1 MFTELQVKAS
11 EPLCGSSGKTYPLRH
26 SKSSVS
32 LQFHNLYFK
41 PLYRKRISLLIG
53 IETLISKG
61 ESLNAL
67 HSFEISNS
75 SESLRISAAMKALML
90 LGFKAPKKK

>member
-1 MFTELQVKAS
+1 
-11 EPLCGSSGKTYPLRH
+11 
-26 SKSSVS
+26 
-32 LQFHNLYFK
+32 
-41 PLYRKRISLLIG
+41 LLIG